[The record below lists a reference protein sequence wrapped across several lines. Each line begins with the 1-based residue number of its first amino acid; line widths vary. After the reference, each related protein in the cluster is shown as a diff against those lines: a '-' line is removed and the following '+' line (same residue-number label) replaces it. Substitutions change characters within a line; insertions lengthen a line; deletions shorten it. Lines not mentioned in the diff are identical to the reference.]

1 ALQEQSSSP
10 LRKASTVRR
19 DMEVSS
25 ELLSNGWTSWQRV
38 LLTASLLTCWLLPI
52 TAGVTI
58 ESVPPKLVEGENVL
72 LRVDNLPEN
81 LRVFVWYRGVTDMSL
96 GIALYSLD
104 YSTSVTGPKHSGR
117 ETLYRNG
124 SLWIQNV
131 TREDTGYYT
140 LQTISKNG
148 KVVSNTSIFLQVNSS
163 LFICGR
169 PSPPAL
175 LTIESVPASVAEGG
189 SVLLLV
195 HSLPDNLQSLLWYK
209 GLTVFNKV
217 EIARHRT
224 VKNSSEMGPAYS
236 GREIV
241 YSNGSLLLQNVTW
254 EDTGFYTLQIVNRY
268 WKMELAHIYLQV
280 DTSLSSCCDDFN
292 SVQLR
297 INPVP
302 PHAAEG
308 ERVLLQVHNLPED
321 VQTFLW
327 YKGVYSTQSFKI
339 TEYSIVTE
347 SLINGYAHSGR
358 EILFINGS
366 LLLQDVTEKDSGFYT
381 LVTIDSNVK
390 VETAHVQVN
399 VNKLVTQPVMR
410 VTDSTVRIQ
419 GSVVFTCF
427 SDNTGVSIRWLFNN
441 QNLQLTERMTLSPSK
456 CQLRIH
462 TVRKEDAGEY
472 QCEAFNPVSVKDQSP
487 SQADCDE

>member
-1 ALQEQSSSP
+1 
-10 LRKASTVRR
+10 
-19 DMEVSS
+19 MEVSS

-38 LLTASLLTCWLLPI
+38 LLTASLLTCWFLPI
-52 TAGVTI
+52 TARVTI

-81 LRVFVWYRGVTDMSL
+81 LRVFAWYRGVIKFKL

-104 YSTSVTGPKHSGR
+104 YNTSVTGPEHSGR
-117 ETLYRNG
+117 ETLHSNG
-124 SLWIQNV
+124 SLWIQSA

-140 LQTISKNG
+140 FQTISKNG
-148 KVVSNTSIFLQVNSS
+148 KVVSNTSMFLQVYSS

-189 SVLLLV
+189 SVLLRV
-195 HSLPDNLQSLLWYK
+195 HNLPEHLQSLFWYK
-209 GLTVFNKV
+209 GLTMFNKV

-224 VKNSSEMGPAYS
+224 AKNSIEMGPAHS

-254 EDTGFYTLQIVNRY
+254 KDIGFYTLRTLNRY
-268 WKMELAHIYLQV
+268 SRIELAHIYLQV
-280 DTSLSSCCDDFN
+280 DTSLSSCCDAFN

-297 INPVP
+297 IDPVP
-302 PHAAEG
+302 PHAVEG
-308 ERVLLQVHNLPED
+308 ESVLLQVHNLPED

-327 YKGVYSTQSFKI
+327 YKGVYSTQDFKI
-339 TEYSIVTE
+339 AEYSIVTE
-347 SLINGYAHSGR
+347 SIISGRAHSGR
-358 EILFINGS
+358 EIGYTNGS

-381 LVTIDSNVK
+381 LVTIDSNAK
-390 VETAHVQVN
+390 VETAHVQVD
-399 VNKLVTQPVMR
+399 VNKLVTQPAMR
-410 VTDSTVRIQ
+410 VTDSTVRVQ
-419 GSVVFTCF
+419 SSVVFTCF

-441 QNLQLTERMTLSPSK
+441 QRLQLTERMTLSPSK

-472 QCEAFNPVSVKDQSP
+472 QCEAFNPVSSKTSLPVSL
-487 SQADCDE
+487 AVMNE